1 MSWNEAELKEYE
13 ADQKQADRDWYTM
26 DEGND
31 PNRLDPDQ
39 DYVAKKEEQMK
50 KKRDNMK
57 LSGKSYWGL
66 KPQLKNY

>member
-39 DYVAKKEEQMK
+39 DYVAKKEEQM
-50 KKRDNMK
+50 
-57 LSGKSYWGL
+57 
-66 KPQLKNY
+66 